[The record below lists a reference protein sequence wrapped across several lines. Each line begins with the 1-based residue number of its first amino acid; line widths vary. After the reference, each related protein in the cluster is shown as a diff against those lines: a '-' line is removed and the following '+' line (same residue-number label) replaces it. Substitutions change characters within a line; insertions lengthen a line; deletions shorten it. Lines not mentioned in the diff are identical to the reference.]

1 MLFLKALR
9 KTKVDELP
17 QLFNVIKGDMSLVG
31 PRPDIPG
38 YYDKLTGENRL
49 ILQLK
54 PGITGLA
61 SLQFANE
68 EEILAQQSNPL
79 AYNDE
84 VLFPKKVELNLHYYK
99 EVSFVFDL
107 NILIKQYFYHST
119 TNLKSMSSELSKIW
133 LSSPHMGGQEQ
144 EFVAKAFE
152 ENWIAPLGPNVNGF
166 EEDLQQYLGNDKHI
180 GVLSSGTAAIH
191 LALVQLGVS
200 RGDEVIC
207 QSFTFCGS
215 ANPVMYQGATP
226 IFCRQR
232 NFNLEYLSQSF
243 RRGYC
248 R

>member
-1 MLFLKALR
+1 MYLKFGKSFLDLFLSLFGLIILFPFLILICVILFFIHASNPIFYQTRVGQGGHYFTVYKFKTIKTTNSSSAFLKALR
-9 KTKVDELP
+9 KTKIDELP

-84 VLFPKKVELNLHYYK
+84 VLFPQKVELNLHYYK

-107 NILIKQYFYHST
+107 NILIKTILLPFH
-119 TNLKSMSSELSKIW
+119 N
-133 LSSPHMGGQEQ
+133 
-144 EFVAKAFE
+144 
-152 ENWIAPLGPNVNGF
+152 
-166 EEDLQQYLGNDKHI
+166 
-180 GVLSSGTAAIH
+180 
-191 LALVQLGVS
+191 
-200 RGDEVIC
+200 
-207 QSFTFCGS
+207 
-215 ANPVMYQGATP
+215 
-226 IFCRQR
+226 
-232 NFNLEYLSQSF
+232 
-243 RRGYC
+243 
-248 R
+248 

>member
-1 MLFLKALR
+1 MRPLLFVKSFVYFSRMYLKFGKPILDVFLSLFGLIILLPFLILIYVILFLIHASNPVFYQTRVGQFGEYFTVYKFKTIKTNNSNNAFLKALR

-38 YYDKLTGENRL
+38 YYDKLTEENRL

-107 NILIKQYFYHST
+107 NILIKTILLPFH
-119 TNLKSMSSELSKIW
+119 N
-133 LSSPHMGGQEQ
+133 
-144 EFVAKAFE
+144 
-152 ENWIAPLGPNVNGF
+152 
-166 EEDLQQYLGNDKHI
+166 
-180 GVLSSGTAAIH
+180 
-191 LALVQLGVS
+191 
-200 RGDEVIC
+200 
-207 QSFTFCGS
+207 
-215 ANPVMYQGATP
+215 
-226 IFCRQR
+226 
-232 NFNLEYLSQSF
+232 
-243 RRGYC
+243 
-248 R
+248 

>member
-1 MLFLKALR
+1 MRPLLFVKSFVYFSRMYLKFGKPILDVFLSLFGLIILLPFLILIYVILFLIHASNPFFYQIRVGQFGEYFTVYKFKTIKTNNSNNAFLKALR

-107 NILIKQYFYHST
+107 NILIKTILLPFH
-119 TNLKSMSSELSKIW
+119 N
-133 LSSPHMGGQEQ
+133 
-144 EFVAKAFE
+144 
-152 ENWIAPLGPNVNGF
+152 
-166 EEDLQQYLGNDKHI
+166 
-180 GVLSSGTAAIH
+180 
-191 LALVQLGVS
+191 
-200 RGDEVIC
+200 
-207 QSFTFCGS
+207 
-215 ANPVMYQGATP
+215 
-226 IFCRQR
+226 
-232 NFNLEYLSQSF
+232 
-243 RRGYC
+243 
-248 R
+248 

>member
-1 MLFLKALR
+1 MRPLLFVKSFVYFSRMYLKFGKPILDVFLSLFGLIILLPFLILIYVILFLIHASNPVFYQTRVGQFGEYFTVYKFKTIKTNNSNNAFLKALR

-79 AYNDE
+79 AYNNK

-107 NILIKQYFYHST
+107 NILIKTILLPFH
-119 TNLKSMSSELSKIW
+119 N
-133 LSSPHMGGQEQ
+133 
-144 EFVAKAFE
+144 
-152 ENWIAPLGPNVNGF
+152 
-166 EEDLQQYLGNDKHI
+166 
-180 GVLSSGTAAIH
+180 
-191 LALVQLGVS
+191 
-200 RGDEVIC
+200 
-207 QSFTFCGS
+207 
-215 ANPVMYQGATP
+215 
-226 IFCRQR
+226 
-232 NFNLEYLSQSF
+232 
-243 RRGYC
+243 
-248 R
+248 

>member
-1 MLFLKALR
+1 LRPLLFVKSFVYFSRMYLKFGKPILDVFLSLFGLIILLPFLILIYVILFLIHASNPFFYQTRVGQFGEYFTVYKFKTIKTNNSNNAFLKALR

-107 NILIKQYFYHST
+107 NILIKTILLPFH
-119 TNLKSMSSELSKIW
+119 N
-133 LSSPHMGGQEQ
+133 
-144 EFVAKAFE
+144 
-152 ENWIAPLGPNVNGF
+152 
-166 EEDLQQYLGNDKHI
+166 
-180 GVLSSGTAAIH
+180 
-191 LALVQLGVS
+191 
-200 RGDEVIC
+200 
-207 QSFTFCGS
+207 
-215 ANPVMYQGATP
+215 
-226 IFCRQR
+226 
-232 NFNLEYLSQSF
+232 
-243 RRGYC
+243 
-248 R
+248 

>member
-1 MLFLKALR
+1 MRPLLFVKSFVYFSRMYLKFGKPILDVFLSLFGLIILLPFLILIYVILFLIHASNPVFYQTRVGQFGEYFTVYKFKTIKTNNSNNAFLKALR

-107 NILIKQYFYHST
+107 NILIKTILLPFH
-119 TNLKSMSSELSKIW
+119 N
-133 LSSPHMGGQEQ
+133 
-144 EFVAKAFE
+144 
-152 ENWIAPLGPNVNGF
+152 
-166 EEDLQQYLGNDKHI
+166 
-180 GVLSSGTAAIH
+180 
-191 LALVQLGVS
+191 
-200 RGDEVIC
+200 
-207 QSFTFCGS
+207 
-215 ANPVMYQGATP
+215 
-226 IFCRQR
+226 
-232 NFNLEYLSQSF
+232 
-243 RRGYC
+243 
-248 R
+248 

>member
-1 MLFLKALR
+1 MYLKFGKPILDVFLSLFGLIILLPFLILIYVILFLIHASNPFFYQTRVGQFGEYFTVYKFKTIKTNNSNNAFLKALR

-107 NILIKQYFYHST
+107 NILIKTILLPFH
-119 TNLKSMSSELSKIW
+119 N
-133 LSSPHMGGQEQ
+133 
-144 EFVAKAFE
+144 
-152 ENWIAPLGPNVNGF
+152 
-166 EEDLQQYLGNDKHI
+166 
-180 GVLSSGTAAIH
+180 
-191 LALVQLGVS
+191 
-200 RGDEVIC
+200 
-207 QSFTFCGS
+207 
-215 ANPVMYQGATP
+215 
-226 IFCRQR
+226 
-232 NFNLEYLSQSF
+232 
-243 RRGYC
+243 
-248 R
+248 

>member
-1 MLFLKALR
+1 MRPLLFVKSFVYFSRMYLKFGKPILDVFLSLFGLIILLPFLILIYVILFLIHASNPFFYQTRVGQFGEYFTVYKFKTIKTNNSNNAFLKALR

-107 NILIKQYFYHST
+107 NILIKTILLPFH
-119 TNLKSMSSELSKIW
+119 N
-133 LSSPHMGGQEQ
+133 
-144 EFVAKAFE
+144 
-152 ENWIAPLGPNVNGF
+152 
-166 EEDLQQYLGNDKHI
+166 
-180 GVLSSGTAAIH
+180 
-191 LALVQLGVS
+191 
-200 RGDEVIC
+200 
-207 QSFTFCGS
+207 
-215 ANPVMYQGATP
+215 
-226 IFCRQR
+226 
-232 NFNLEYLSQSF
+232 
-243 RRGYC
+243 
-248 R
+248 

>member
-1 MLFLKALR
+1 LRPLLFVKSFVYFSRMYLKFGKPILDVFLSLFGLIILLPFLILIYVILFLIHASNPVFYQTRVGQFGEYFTVYKFKTIKTNNSNNAFLKALR

-107 NILIKQYFYHST
+107 NILIKTILLPFH
-119 TNLKSMSSELSKIW
+119 N
-133 LSSPHMGGQEQ
+133 
-144 EFVAKAFE
+144 
-152 ENWIAPLGPNVNGF
+152 
-166 EEDLQQYLGNDKHI
+166 
-180 GVLSSGTAAIH
+180 
-191 LALVQLGVS
+191 
-200 RGDEVIC
+200 
-207 QSFTFCGS
+207 
-215 ANPVMYQGATP
+215 
-226 IFCRQR
+226 
-232 NFNLEYLSQSF
+232 
-243 RRGYC
+243 
-248 R
+248 